1 MADSSVHSNSI
12 AANTLCSVTKIYFIR
27 AFEILPVPYISFR
40 IDHFDGLNPS
50 KLLISS
56 MMILFEPT
64 AILFSI
70 LPAT

>member
-12 AANTLCSVTKIYFIR
+12 AANTLCSVTKIYFVR

-50 KLLISS
+50 K
-56 MMILFEPT
+56 F
-64 AILFSI
+64 
-70 LPAT
+70 